1 MSSIDPRAE
10 EHETPEHFV
19 VTLPAVEASVP
30 QARRAVLAACRKLGA
45 DEALCAKVALA
56 ASEAV
61 TNAVL
66 HAFSPGGAGEM
77 TAALR
82 RDGDELELVVSDN
95 GRGLVPRTDSPGMG
109 MGLGIIA
116 EVCDRLSIAADG
128 RRGTELH
135 MWFRLPG

>member
-1 MSSIDPRAE
+1 MPVGSISSSTRS
-10 EHETPEHFV
+10 V
-19 VTLPAVEASVP
+19 SASSDSSRSKPGVP
-30 QARRAVLAACRKLGA
+30 
-45 DEALCAKVALA
+45 A

-128 RRGTELH
+128 GRGTELH